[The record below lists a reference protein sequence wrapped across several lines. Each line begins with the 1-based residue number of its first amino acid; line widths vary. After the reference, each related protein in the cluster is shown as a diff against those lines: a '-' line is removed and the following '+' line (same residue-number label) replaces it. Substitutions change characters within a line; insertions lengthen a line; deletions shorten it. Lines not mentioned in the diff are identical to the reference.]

1 MHVIVLK
8 DNLGLHTEAH
18 KKTVLF
24 DTSSVHILSQL
35 CTAERTVRTNWKLEK
50 LKNWTWKSRKVFW
63 KQK

>member
-50 LKNWTWKSRKVFW
+50 LKN
-63 KQK
+63 